1 MISTR
6 WSTGNSYLQLQPAE
20 PTPRL
25 EALKPPQPLLER
37 PAVLLGAAL
46 VTGIAIGMLVKWGFR
61 R

>member
-1 MISTR
+1 VISTR
-6 WSTGNSYLQLQPAE
+6 WSTGNSHLQLQPPE
-20 PTPRL
+20 PAPRF
-25 EALKPPQPLLER
+25 EVVKPPQPLLER